1 MNAKYPALHP
11 QVAIQIVDGSAVI
24 VLADSGEVLVFNE
37 TATRILGLI
46 DGQRS
51 VAEVAGALESEY
63 KVSPHEA
70 QQDVESFLQTLE
82 QANALIFNAPQGAP
96 DSAP

>member
-37 TATRILGLI
+37 TGTRILSMI
-46 DGQRS
+46 DGERS
-51 VAEVAGALESEY
+51 VMDVAGAIESEY
-63 KVSPHEA
+63 KVSAEEA
-70 QQDVESFLQTLE
+70 HQDVESFLRTLAE
-82 QANALIFNAPQGAP
+82 VNALIFEPDSSAP